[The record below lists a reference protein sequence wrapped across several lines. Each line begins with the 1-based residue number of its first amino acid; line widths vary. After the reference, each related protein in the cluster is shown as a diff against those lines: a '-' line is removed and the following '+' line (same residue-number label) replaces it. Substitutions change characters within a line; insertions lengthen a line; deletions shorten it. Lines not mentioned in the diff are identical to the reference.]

1 MQDMERS
8 NYYIELQ
15 MYCRGHY
22 MTIASFD
29 RSSCEKIIHELFDEL
44 RGDRQAS
51 DLRLLRINLLLNDN
65 ENSKTQL
72 RSIHCT
78 LDELA
83 ENTKIIIKK
92 TFRSVNFD

>member
-1 MQDMERS
+1 MKTS
-8 NYYIELQ
+8 NYFIELQ
-15 MYCRGHY
+15 MYSHGHY
-22 MTIASFD
+22 ITIASFD
-29 RSSCEKIIHELFDEL
+29 QKSCEKIIHELFDEL
-44 RGDRQAS
+44 RGEPEAS
-51 DLRLLRINLLLNDN
+51 DSRRLRINLLLNDARIQRI
-65 ENSKTQL
+65 QL

>member
-1 MQDMERS
+1 MKTS

-15 MYCRGHY
+15 MYSHGQY
-22 MTIASFD
+22 ITIASFD
-29 RSSCEKIIHELFDEL
+29 QKSCEKIIHELFDEL
-44 RGDRQAS
+44 RGELEAS
-51 DLRLLRINLLLNDN
+51 DSRRLRINLLLSNAAIQR
-65 ENSKTQL
+65 TQL

>member
-1 MQDMERS
+1 MKTS
-8 NYYIELQ
+8 NYYIEIQ
-15 MYCRGHY
+15 MYCHGRY
-22 MTIASFD
+22 ITIASFD
-29 RSSCEKIIHELFDEL
+29 KNSCEKIIHELFDEL
-44 RGDRQAS
+44 LGEHEAS
-51 DLRLLRINLLLNDN
+51 DNRRLRINLLLNSTAA
-65 ENSKTQL
+65 SKTQL